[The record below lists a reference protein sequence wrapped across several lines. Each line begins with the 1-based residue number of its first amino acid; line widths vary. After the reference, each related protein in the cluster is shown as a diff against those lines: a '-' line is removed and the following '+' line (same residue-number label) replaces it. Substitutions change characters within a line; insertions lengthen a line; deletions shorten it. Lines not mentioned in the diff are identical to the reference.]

1 MKKLINLERLKVKLA
16 NDFNVTVKA
25 IDKYLQT
32 HVFNHEISELSQKE
46 INQVIKETDLGLK
59 GIFGVFVANLKSDWR
74 GLFVHR
80 YKTEMADAIKDNLKE
95 PKKLQDYADK
105 VFLKPLQMEGSL
117 GVTLDDMLNAFSTN
131 ERKKITNAIRLAHH
145 EGLTNAK
152 LIQMIRGSKA
162 RNYQDGILKGVTTRN
177 ARTIAQTGT
186 AIMASQA
193 QQEFI
198 SQNLDIA
205 EGIKVVATLD
215 LRTSA
220 ICRGRDGMIMPL
232 ERAVYPPYHYN
243 CRSTTEVV
251 YKGYKA
257 PTHRASMHGVAKN
270 QTYYEWLKE
279 QPPEYHD
286 EVLGKARAKLFRDGG
301 LSLQRFK
308 ELQLDKNFTPLTL
321 DEMKALEPTAFK
333 RTQ

>member
-1 MKKLINLERLKVKLA
+1 MKKLVNLERLKVKLA
-16 NDFNVTVKA
+16 NDFNITVKA

-46 INQVIKETDLGLK
+46 INQVVKETDLGLK

-80 YKTEMADAIKDNLKE
+80 YRTEMADAIKDNLKE

-105 VFLKPLQMEGSL
+105 VFLKPLQIDGSL
-117 GVTLDDMLNAFSTN
+117 GVTLDDMLSAFSNN

-186 AIMASQA
+186 AIMASEAKQA
-193 QQEFI
+193 I
-198 SQNLDIA
+198 IRDNADIIK
-205 EGIKVVATLD
+205 GIKVVATLD
-215 LRTSA
+215 RRTCVVAGTLIDTPNGQKPIEEIKIGDSV
-220 ICRGRDGMIMPL
+220 IGGSGNVKTVSGTLKSETNKLCKITLSDGRSFVCTQD
-232 ERAVYPPYHYN
+232 
-243 CRSTTEVV
+243 
-251 YKGYKA
+251 
-257 PTHRASMHGVAKN
+257 HRWWTNAGWIDAKD
-270 QTYYEWLKE
+270 LLIGDILPK
-279 QPPEYHD
+279 
-286 EVLGKARAKLFRDGG
+286 
-301 LSLQRFK
+301 
-308 ELQLDKNFTPLTL
+308 TL
-321 DEMKALEPTAFK
+321 
-333 RTQ
+333 